1 MLLAVSLTL
10 VATVAGA
17 AQTSASF
24 VWQPNSESDLA
35 GYRFY
40 QESGQ
45 PVQRTMTKLGL
56 VNQHTVSGLVLDR
69 TYQFGVL
76 CWVRYGLF
84 QVEAI

>member
-1 MLLAVSLTL
+1 
-10 VATVAGA
+10 
-17 AQTSASF
+17 
-24 VWQPNSESDLA
+24 
-35 GYRFY
+35 
-40 QESGQ
+40 
-45 PVQRTMTKLGL
+45 MTKLGL